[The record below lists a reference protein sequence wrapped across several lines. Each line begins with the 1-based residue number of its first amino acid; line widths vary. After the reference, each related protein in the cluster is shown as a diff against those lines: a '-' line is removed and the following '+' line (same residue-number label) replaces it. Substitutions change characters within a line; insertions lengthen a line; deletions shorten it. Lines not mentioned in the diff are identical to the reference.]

1 MFDSNK
7 NPLGGIDGCKRN
19 VAKKPIDNPKTNW

>member
-1 MFDSNK
+1 MFDFHK
-7 NPLGGIDGCKRN
+7 NPLGGIGPVKRN